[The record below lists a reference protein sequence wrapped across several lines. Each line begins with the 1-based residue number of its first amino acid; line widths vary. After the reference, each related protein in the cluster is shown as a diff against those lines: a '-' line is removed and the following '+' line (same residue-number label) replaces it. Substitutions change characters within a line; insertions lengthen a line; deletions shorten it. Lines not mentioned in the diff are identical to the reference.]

1 MIHWFVYYM
10 LKASVLMQILINSFC
25 SDLISIQ
32 LLESHLH
39 SFTQIFYSDLTQILL
54 ISCSDFAQ
62 ISCSNLLLCQH
73 LLTWE
78 SSYSDI
84 LLRSCSDLT
93 QILFNQHLLTWESS
107 YSDILF
113 KSYSD
118 ILLKSYSNILFKSCS
133 NLAQIYLLCQYLLT
147 WESSCSDLNQAKYL
161 SKKCILLLVFCFL
174 YHASYSR
181 CSHTDMC
188 ILLWIIRSH
197 CVVYTHSVMS
207 LIVTMIF
214 FFQVE
219 WWWWLRVSELSWL
232 YVICWLW
239 LLISD
244 LWHDQE

>member
-1 MIHWFVYYM
+1 MKQSWFID
-10 LKASVLMQILINSFC
+10 LFIICWKLLFLCKSWLILSA
-25 SDLISIQ
+25 LILFLFNYLNLIYT
-32 LLESHLH
+32 LLLRY
-39 SFTQIFYSDLTQILL
+39 FTQILL
-54 ISCSDFAQ
+54 KSYLYLAQ
-62 ISCSNLLLCQH
+62 ILLRYLAQIYLLCQH
-73 LLTWE
+73 LSTWE

-219 WWWWLRVSELSWL
+219 WWWWLRVSKLS
-232 YVICWLW
+232 
-239 LLISD
+239 
-244 LWHDQE
+244 